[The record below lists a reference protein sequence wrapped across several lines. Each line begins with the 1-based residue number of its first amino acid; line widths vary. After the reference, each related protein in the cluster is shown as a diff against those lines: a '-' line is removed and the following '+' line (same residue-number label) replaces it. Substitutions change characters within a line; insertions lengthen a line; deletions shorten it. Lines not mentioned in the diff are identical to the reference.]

1 MYFKQK
7 TIGYN
12 VGNEIT
18 KQKKLA
24 FICFIL
30 TFICIIWN
38 VWDDK
43 KIWAF
48 YRQPISVADMLI
60 DLQSSSRFGIM
71 MFPIMLFFILKC
83 KQDSLNLQIVL
94 RYGSRSRMLRNQLA
108 ESCVYALGLSTILV
122 SLESIMGFYF
132 LREWINWNSTSGRFY
147 INTGFISDLC
157 FGEIAAAV
165 WLMYILKFLLILFL
179 MDMLLWYEKYLFLI
193 WVPVLLA
200 YALDLPILE
209 LSIFHNLYSIQY
221 SYAVSRTELLL
232 PLLIGT
238 LLLITEYLIGT
249 IFIKKKD
256 IFQ

>member
-1 MYFKQK
+1 MYSKRK
-7 TIGYN
+7 PIGYN
-12 VGNEIT
+12 VGNEII
-18 KQKKLA
+18 KQKKLT

-38 VWDDK
+38 VWDNK
-43 KIWAF
+43 NTWVF

-60 DLQSSSRFGIM
+60 DLQHASRFGIM
-71 MFPIMLFFILKC
+71 MFPIMLFFILRC

-94 RYGSRSRMLRNQLA
+94 RYGSRSRMLWNQLA
-108 ESCVYALGLSTILV
+108 ESCVYALGMSTILV
-122 SLESIMGFYF
+122 LLESVIGFCF
-132 LREWINWNSTSGRFY
+132 LGEWINWNSVSSRFY

-165 WLMYILKFLLILFL
+165 WLMYILKYLLILFL
-179 MDMLLWYEKYLFLI
+179 MDMLLWYQKYLSLI
-193 WVPVLLA
+193 WIPVLLA

-209 LSIFHNLYSIQY
+209 LCVFHNLYSIQY
-221 SYAVSRTELLL
+221 SYAISRTELLL

-238 LLLITEYLIGT
+238 LLLIAEYLIGT

-256 IFQ
+256 ILQ